1 MRAAHVEVDDALTAL
16 LVPRSAVPL
25 VWHRPATYRRLM
37 WVALLRVVL
46 ATLVVAVV
54 LVALLGGLFGWYV
67 WRRPVAAVRAWR
79 ERRRPPPPETR
90 PIEELAVVARRLGR
104 RFHEPPAG
112 QRFAKTE
119 GLRQAYDA
127 VLTEACTALGLT
139 HLLMVLPAGSDL
151 DAERARVEWA
161 LEVAGLELGL
171 SL

>member
-1 MRAAHVEVDDALTAL
+1 
-16 LVPRSAVPL
+16 
-25 VWHRPATYRRLM
+25 M

-54 LVALLGGLFGWYV
+54 LAALLYGVFGWRA
-67 WRRPVAAVRAWR
+67 WGRPVAATGAWL
-79 ERRRPPPPETR
+79 EKRRPLPPETR
-90 PIEELAVVARRLGR
+90 PIEDLAVLARRLGR

-127 VLTEACTALGLT
+127 VLTEACRALGVT
-139 HLLMVLPAGSDL
+139 HLLMVLPPGSEL
-151 DAERARVEWA
+151 DTERARVEWA

>member
-1 MRAAHVEVDDALTAL
+1 
-16 LVPRSAVPL
+16 
-25 VWHRPATYRRLM
+25 M

-54 LVALLGGLFGWYV
+54 LAALLYGVFGWRV
-67 WRRPVAAVRAWR
+67 WGRPVAATGAWL
-79 ERRRPPPPETR
+79 EKRRPLPPETR
-90 PIEELAVVARRLGR
+90 PIEDLAVLARRLGR

-127 VLTEACTALGLT
+127 VLTEACTALGVT
-139 HLLMVLPAGSDL
+139 HLLMVLPPGSEL
-151 DAERARVEWA
+151 DTERARVEWA
-161 LEVAGLELGL
+161 VEVAGLELGL